1 MFSQF
6 LEIFEYEWF
15 LSALICGLI
24 DCFKS
29 TVHFH
34 LSDFKCL

>member
-1 MFSQF
+1 MFSKF
-6 LEIFEYEWF
+6 LEMFEYEWF
-15 LSALICGLI
+15 LSVLICGLI

-34 LSDFKCL
+34 LSDFKFL